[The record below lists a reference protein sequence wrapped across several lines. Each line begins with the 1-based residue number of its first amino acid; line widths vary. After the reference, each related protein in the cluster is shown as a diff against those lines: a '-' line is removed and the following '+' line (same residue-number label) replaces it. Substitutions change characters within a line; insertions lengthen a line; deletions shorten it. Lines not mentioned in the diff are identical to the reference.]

1 MNNTP
6 INCQSDN
13 IVFQTYDLNTF
24 WVTCGYWYD
33 SFEAWS
39 VVPQI
44 VVPPDPPLV
53 AVPEPAS
60 WLLLLAGMSL
70 IPIRLW
76 RARK

>member
-1 MNNTP
+1 MD
-6 INCQSDN
+6 CQASADYVLAN
-13 IVFQTYDLNTF
+13 YDRYTF
-24 WVTCGYWYD
+24 WPTCGYWYD